1 MFCSVGI
8 PIWEHTLLNDKG
20 LTKLPCFIC
29 IKSKVNFGELGA
41 LELPIWTRPSV
52 YLENGPVSGR
62 SGWSCKTFGQMC
74 CLLFLLLVTMI
85 SVAARDWFELMGDLK
100 SLLIGLE

>member
-1 MFCSVGI
+1 MSLFYANLFLYFSDWMFCSVGI

-41 LELPIWTRPSV
+41 ANL
-52 YLENGPVSGR
+52 N
-62 SGWSCKTFGQMC
+62 
-74 CLLFLLLVTMI
+74 
-85 SVAARDWFELMGDLK
+85 
-100 SLLIGLE
+100 